1 MANIKK
7 LNGYD
12 IIDSK
17 MFRTTATINSL
28 VLGDQND
35 VEVTLPTSWET
46 EDTFIIG
53 GYYKVFDTNNDLV
66 IMRHIYS
73 STKDGSTGE
82 VNTSNEIVYF
92 NDKIYANFD
101 NEISDWVGYKV
112 VFTILLYNKE

>member
-17 MFRTTATINSL
+17 MFKTTATINSL

-35 VEVTLPTSWET
+35 VEVILPTGWNSD
-46 EDTFIIG
+46 DTFIIG
-53 GYYKVFDTNNDLV
+53 GYYKVFDTNNELV

-73 STKDGSTGE
+73 TTTDSSTGE
-82 VNTSNEIVYF
+82 INTSNEIVYY
-92 NDKIYANFD
+92 NDKIYATFD
-101 NEISDWVGYKV
+101 NELSTWVGYKV
-112 VFTILLYNKE
+112 EFTILLYNKD